1 MEQLQPVLQIPRGRA
16 SDGGCHICPAGRAAP
31 RIPVLLSFRTGRTL
45 AAPIVAGGGTVLVS
59 FVPGA
64 GSICPPLR
72 LLPDGQLGQSFTR
85 EFQRSM
91 LLECMSRSSV
101 AVIGVNVLF
110 PIPKPIIVC
119 ANQLRRLD
127 ISAWLNLKGR
137 LVERYIANA
146 ITKTPQSTPTSF
158 PSPCCGVCWAR
169 IASQSF
175 PSKGMS
181 LV

>member
-1 MEQLQPVLQIPRGRA
+1 MPL
-16 SDGGCHICPAGRAAP
+16 
-31 RIPVLLSFRTGRTL
+31 IPVLLSFRTVCTL
-45 AAPIVAGGGTVLVS
+45 VAPIVAKGGTVLVS
-59 FVPGA
+59 FSPGA
-64 GSICPPLR
+64 GPTCLPLR
-72 LLPDGQLGQSFTR
+72 LLPNGQLAQSLTR
-85 EFQRSM
+85 KVQRSI
-91 LLECMSRSSV
+91 LLGCMSRTSASSN
-101 AVIGVNVLF
+101 GSNVLF

-169 IASQSF
+169 TASQSF
-175 PSKGMS
+175 PSKGKS
-181 LV
+181 LVWCSCSSQAMRCSCIPR